1 MGEHMN
7 RKMSLRVIVT
17 VIVILTFALK
27 PAESQQPRQGV
38 KAIDIQHPG
47 SFRDCSECPEM
58 MILPSGTFLM
68 GAGSDDAKGF
78 VGNQEVPQHRV
89 SIKSFSVSKF
99 DITRGEWKTFVDAT
113 SRSTSP
119 GCNYSGLP

>member
-1 MGEHMN
+1 MGEHMK

-27 PAESQQPRQGV
+27 PAESQQPRHGV
-38 KAIDIQHPG
+38 KAIDIQHSG
-47 SFRDCSECPEM
+47 LYRDCSECHEM
-58 MILPSGTFLM
+58 MTVPSGTFLM

-89 SIKSFSVSKF
+89 SIKSFSVSQP
-99 DITRGEWKTFVDAT
+99 DITRGEGKTFF
-113 SRSTSP
+113 
-119 GCNYSGLP
+119 